1 MHCLSSE
8 IVSLTWMLLTDEE
21 PEPGCLDKPVEMFH
35 IAEHFC
41 LGQRR
46 LHVFGRDSSIRPG
59 KPHQTITAG
68 QTLAKL
74 KIPIFTVR
82 VNSI

>member
-1 MHCLSSE
+1 VV
-8 IVSLTWMLLTDEE
+8 ITDEE

-59 KPHQTITAG
+59 NLGKI
-68 QTLAKL
+68 L
-74 KIPIFTVR
+74 KSSQLLCVTDLFVGTSRYRTVLTY
-82 VNSI
+82 VKEL

>member
-1 MHCLSSE
+1 MRALSFLWYS
-8 IVSLTWMLLTDEE
+8 IIDLFVITDEE

-59 KPHQTITAG
+59 KPHHIG
-68 QTLAKL
+68 
-74 KIPIFTVR
+74 I
-82 VNSI
+82 NSRPK